1 MRIEGGLYDADL
13 IRAAELH
20 QRQAFFYLLV
30 RHAEPQ
36 SEQLRCVFDLIEFGR
51 TGYWLAARGSAKAE
65 PSEAYEHH
73 LLNVRY
79 QRNEHLPQ
87 QVVAIPT
94 GGRLVPL
101 TRAD

>member
-20 QRQAFFYLLV
+20 QRQAFFHLLV

-51 TGYWLAARGSAKAE
+51 TGCWLAACRSAKTE
-65 PSEAYEHH
+65 HSERGEHY

-79 QRNEHLPQ
+79 QRSEHLPQ

-94 GGRLVPL
+94 AYRLVPL

>member
-51 TGYWLAARGSAKAE
+51 TGYWLAARGSARAE

-79 QRNEHLPQ
+79 LRNQHLPQ
-87 QVVAIPT
+87 QVGAIAQ
-94 GGRLVPL
+94 GVGFVRLPG
-101 TRAD
+101 AD